1 MLRIIG
7 YLLEIYV
14 FVLIAYSLLSWV
26 QPAYDSPVRRIQRGL
41 AAICDP
47 VLNLVRRVIPTARI
61 GGVGLDL
68 SVLVVILVIQVIILP
83 LVLG

>member
-1 MLRIIG
+1 MLRLIG

-26 QPAYDSPVRRIQRGL
+26 QPRYDSPIRRIQRGL
-41 AAICDP
+41 ALVCDP

>member
-1 MLRIIG
+1 MRLIG
-7 YLLEIYV
+7 YLLELYV

-41 AAICDP
+41 AVVCDP
-47 VLNLVRRVIPTARI
+47 VLNLVRRVLPTARI

>member
-26 QPAYDSPVRRIQRGL
+26 QPAYDSPVRRIQRTL
-41 AAICDP
+41 ALICDP
-47 VLNLVRRVIPTARI
+47 VLNLVRRVLPTARI

-68 SVLVVILVIQVIILP
+68 SVLVVILVIQIVILP

>member
-1 MLRIIG
+1 MRLIG

-26 QPAYDSPVRRIQRGL
+26 QPAYDSPVRKVQRAL

-47 VLNLVRRVIPTARI
+47 VLNLVRRVIPTARV

-68 SVLVVILVIQVIILP
+68 SVLVVILVIQVIIIP

>member
-1 MLRIIG
+1 MSRLIG

-14 FVLIAYSLLSWV
+14 LVLIAYSLLSWF
-26 QPAYDSPVRRIQRGL
+26 QPAYDSPVRKIQKGL
-41 AAICDP
+41 AAVCDP
-47 VLNLVRRVIPTARI
+47 VLNLVRRVLPTARI
-61 GGVGLDL
+61 GTVGLDL

>member
-1 MLRIIG
+1 MLRLIG

-26 QPAYDSPVRRIQRGL
+26 QPAYDSPIRRIQRGL
-41 AAICDP
+41 AAVCDP
-47 VLNLVRRVIPTARI
+47 VLNLVRRVLPTARI

-68 SVLVVILVIQVIILP
+68 SVLVVILVIQLIILP

>member
-1 MLRIIG
+1 MLRLIG

-26 QPAYDSPVRRIQRGL
+26 QPAYGSPIRRIQRGL
-41 AAICDP
+41 AAVCDP
-47 VLNLVRRVIPTARI
+47 VLNLVRRVLPTARI

-68 SVLVVILVIQVIILP
+68 SVLVVILVIQLIILP